1 MVSPPFH
8 RPFSSRREQRG
19 ATVFVVVLAITLLTA
34 VGLFAAHSATMVDE
48 AAGYVRMA
56 RQTQQLAEYG
66 TLAVTAELGS
76 GTAESHITQ
85 LYQPGSFCIANAD
98 RADASC
104 YKRSYADIKA
114 RTKELSDD
122 SLTKD
127 PTGTIED
134 VVGNPKANPPTKGR
148 IPVSASTW
156 WKGVKTGRY
165 PAPLRIST
173 NRVAWIESEVDAVL
187 LSFPRAHEALATP
200 RRQGR
205 KPKAKAGNTRPC
217 SSHAMVPADL
227 PHEA

>member
-1 MVSPPFH
+1 
-8 RPFSSRREQRG
+8 
-19 ATVFVVVLAITLLTA
+19 VFVVVLAITLLTA

-104 YKRSYADIKA
+104 YKRSYADINA

-134 VVGNPKANPPTKGR
+134 VVGNGEIQGDFMVELTDPSDN
-148 IPVSASTW
+148 V
-156 WKGVKTGRY
+156 
-165 PAPLRIST
+165 
-173 NRVAWIESEVDAVL
+173 RVAGSDYGSSSTVKYRYVKVTATTIAKLRPVGVAACSNLVAS
-187 LSFPRAHEALATP
+187 LSGQQMMRAHLVVGP
-200 RRQGR
+200 
-205 KPKAKAGNTRPC
+205 
-217 SSHAMVPADL
+217 VPVK
-227 PHEA
+227 